1 MGGHTVDRIE
11 YCNNSINRTMPF
23 IWASNIVITSCEN
36 HKPWR
41 KAQWS
46 EGSDK
51 TVKIPT
57 LYWFH
62 LFTHF
67 AIDRNKFFCTH
78 LPLYRGLIRNPS
90 LSLPQILTPT
100 TTTQWCREANPDDS
114 LGTAK
119 TWSACLYPVTPVNS
133 QSRTQQI
140 RPIKEGK
147 TIQLCP
153 RVFAVHINLM
163 DKNDR
168 FIHLQPANQPSYNS
182 RRREIT

>member
-1 MGGHTVDRIE
+1 MSSTLNFPLNNCQQRRRFVRFRHGWGCLYCIIFIIIILALMGGHTVDRIE

-36 HKPWR
+36 HKPRR

-51 TVKIPT
+51 TVKFPT

-67 AIDRNKFFCTH
+67 AIDRYKFFFTH
-78 LPLYRGLIRNPS
+78 LPLYKGLIRNPS

-100 TTTQWCREANPDDS
+100 TTTQWCRLAANKS
-114 LGTAK
+114 WWFARHSK
-119 TWSACLYPVTPVNS
+119 NM
-133 QSRTQQI
+133 I
-140 RPIKEGK
+140 RVLIPGN
-147 TIQLCP
+147 TC
-153 RVFAVHINLM
+153 
-163 DKNDR
+163 
-168 FIHLQPANQPSYNS
+168 
-182 RRREIT
+182 